1 MLFLQ
6 KLLVIT
12 LYKNKLKLEIL
23 QTLLL
28 HDFCKANYSFSSIVY
43 DPYLTMESPFLNI
56 NTWFS
61 STSCFYGSCYF
72 SKKNSKQQHFSQGQV
87 IMKTASNYAT
97 LAIGCFPACQW
108 VISIKKC
115 FHSSNSI
122 AGLI

>member
-28 HDFCKANYSFSSIVY
+28 HDFCKGNYSFSSIVY

-56 NTWFS
+56 NTLEV
-61 STSCFYGSCYF
+61 GSHQLAVFAGSYYF

-87 IMKTASNYAT
+87 IMKIASNYAT

-108 VISIKKC
+108 VISRKKM
-115 FHSSNSI
+115 FSQF
-122 AGLI
+122 